1 MITFNLKTS
10 FSLLLLGIVIGFC
23 SSFLFQ
29 GCGSNN
35 SVTHEK
41 TVQPKDL
48 KKQAETN
55 EASYQAKI
63 TELENKNRQLQQE
76 LKTTKEQ
83 LTQIK
88 SKTNQRA
95 NNIKKII
102 EPKGYPAKELLKK
115 VNSPSIAI
123 DSSLSPCDS
132 LVKEVSEYMQE
143 NILKDSLFESQIAI
157 QDSVIAVKDSVIAFK
172 TDLHGGL
179 QSLFNQSLAQQET
192 LSKENIQLRKQFKR
206 QKLRSKLVAIGV
218 TVLSALTAKY
228 LISQ

>member
-10 FSLLLLGIVIGFC
+10 FAVLLLGIVIGFC
-23 SSFLFQ
+23 SSLLFK

-35 SVTHEK
+35 DVTHEK
-41 TVQPKDL
+41 IIQPKDL
-48 KKQAETN
+48 KKQDATN

-63 TELENKNRQLQQE
+63 TELENKNQQLQQE

-83 LTQIK
+83 LAQIK
-88 SKTNQRA
+88 SKTKQRE
-95 NNIKKII
+95 NSIKKII

-115 VNSPSIAI
+115 VNSPSIAM

-132 LVKEVSEYMQE
+132 LAQEVSEYMQE

-157 QDSVIAVKDSVIAFK
+157 QDSVITVKDSVIAFK
-172 TDLHGGL
+172 TELHRGL
-179 QSLFNQSLAQQET
+179 QSIFSQSLAQQEILT
-192 LSKENIQLRKQFKR
+192 KENIQLRKQFKR